1 MAKLVG
7 APDLDSGG
15 ETRAGSNPVIR
26 IYACSSADK
35 SIGLLIQVSGV
46 RIPSG
51 ILSADESN
59 KSNGPRRR
67 VSGIMHPVGRA
78 NKYSKTSAITYED
91 L

>member
-7 APDLDSGG
+7 APDLGSGG

-26 IYACSSADK
+26 IYACSSADE

-46 RIPSG
+46 QIPSG
-51 ILSADESN
+51 ILWTLSSVGESGGLI
-59 KSNGPRRR
+59 SR
-67 VSGIMHPVGRA
+67 VSGVRVPESLLRPGQ
-78 NKYSKTSAITYED
+78 